1 MVRRLNNLMISLIQ
15 NETIKMIKKKRF
27 YVILLVLLVLVPIFA
42 YAQMKQ
48 AEDKREKYGSD
59 WRREVQQAITDNQ
72 NSLGS
77 DRVPEEW
84 KKYRQIYIQQM
95 KYYLDNDVNP
105 AQPGGVSFTREFM
118 NNASTL
124 FIPLL
129 IMGIGSDIVSSER
142 TTGTVKML
150 LTRPVRRW
158 KILLSKLITLLMFV
172 SLTVLSSF
180 VICYLISGLFFGYQ
194 GGNIPVF
201 TGFRLHGAD
210 VDMSAVHAV
219 PQWKYLLM
227 QAGLIWFVGVT
238 VAILAFMVSVLV
250 RSTSASIV
258 IMMAALIAGG
268 ILSNMASSWTSA
280 KYLFMV
286 NLGLTNYLAGTPA
299 PIEGMNL
306 GFSLAVLAI
315 WAACSLVLSFLV
327 FTKQD
332 ILN

>member
-1 MVRRLNNLMISLIQ
+1 MKALNNILPLVK

-27 YVILLVLLVLVPIFA
+27 YVILLVLIVLVPMFA
-42 YAQMKQ
+42 YAQLRQ
-48 AEDKREKYGSD
+48 AEDKREKFGAD

-84 KKYRQIYIQQM
+84 KKYRKIYIQQL
-95 KYYLDNDVNP
+95 KYYLEHDVNP
-105 AQPGGVSFTREFM
+105 REPGGVSFTREFLD
-118 NNASTL
+118 NAATL

-129 IMGIGSDIVSSER
+129 IMGVGSDIVSSER
-142 TTGTVKML
+142 TSGTVKML

-158 KILLSKLITLLMFV
+158 KVLLSKLITLMMFV
-172 SLTVLSSF
+172 SLIIVSTC
-180 VICYLISGLFFGYQ
+180 VICYFISGLFFGYR
-194 GGNIPVF
+194 GWTMPVF
-201 TGFRLHGAD
+201 TGFQLRGAE
-210 VDMSAVHAV
+210 VDISGVHAV
-219 PQWKYLLM
+219 PQWLYIFM
-227 QAGLIWFVGVT
+227 QAGLIWFVSMV
-238 VAILAFMVSVLV
+238 VAALAFMVSVLV

-258 IMMAALIAGG
+258 IMMATLIAGN
-268 ILSNMASSWTSA
+268 ILTNMASSWTSA

-299 PIEGMNL
+299 PIEGMTL

-315 WAACSLVLSFLV
+315 WGLCALVVSFLV

>member
-1 MVRRLNNLMISLIQ
+1 VKALNNILPLVK

-27 YVILLVLLVLVPIFA
+27 YVILLVLIVLVPMFA
-42 YAQMKQ
+42 YAQLRQ
-48 AEDKREKYGSD
+48 AEDKREKFGAD

-84 KKYRQIYIQQM
+84 KKYRKIYIQQL
-95 KYYLDNDVNP
+95 KYYLEHDVNP
-105 AQPGGVSFTREFM
+105 REPGGVSFTREFLD
-118 NNASTL
+118 NAATL

-129 IMGIGSDIVSSER
+129 IMGVGSDIVSSER
-142 TTGTVKML
+142 TSGTVKML

-158 KILLSKLITLLMFV
+158 KVLLSKLITLMMFV
-172 SLTVLSSF
+172 SLIIVSTC
-180 VICYLISGLFFGYQ
+180 VICYFISGLFFGYR
-194 GGNIPVF
+194 GWTMPVF
-201 TGFRLHGAD
+201 TGFQLRGAE
-210 VDMSAVHAV
+210 VDISGVHAV
-219 PQWKYLLM
+219 PQWLYIFM
-227 QAGLIWFVGVT
+227 QAGLIWFVSVV
-238 VAILAFMVSVLV
+238 VAALAFMVSVLV

-258 IMMAALIAGG
+258 IMMATLIAGN
-268 ILSNMASSWTSA
+268 ILTNMASSWTSA

-299 PIEGMNL
+299 PIEGMTL

-315 WAACSLVLSFLV
+315 WGLCALVVSFLV

>member
-1 MVRRLNNLMISLIQ
+1 MKALNNILPLVK

-27 YVILLVLLVLVPIFA
+27 YVILLVLIVLVPMFA
-42 YAQMKQ
+42 YAQLRQ
-48 AEDKREKYGSD
+48 AEDKREKFGAD
-59 WRREVQQAITDNQ
+59 WRREVQQAIMDNQ

-84 KKYRQIYIQQM
+84 KKYRKIYIQQL
-95 KYYLDNDVNP
+95 KYYLEHDVNP
-105 AQPGGVSFTREFM
+105 REPGGVSFTREFLD
-118 NNASTL
+118 NAATL

-129 IMGIGSDIVSSER
+129 IMGVGSDIVSSER
-142 TTGTVKML
+142 TSGTVKML

-158 KILLSKLITLLMFV
+158 KVLLSKLITLMMFV
-172 SLTVLSSF
+172 SLIIVSTC
-180 VICYLISGLFFGYQ
+180 VICYFISGLFFGYR
-194 GGNIPVF
+194 GWTMPVF
-201 TGFRLHGAD
+201 TGFQLRGAE
-210 VDMSAVHAV
+210 VDISGVHAV
-219 PQWKYLLM
+219 PQWLYIFM
-227 QAGLIWFVGVT
+227 QAGLIWFVSVV
-238 VAILAFMVSVLV
+238 VAALAFMVSVLV

-258 IMMAALIAGG
+258 IMMATLIAGN
-268 ILSNMASSWTSA
+268 ILTNMASSWTSA

-299 PIEGMNL
+299 PIEGMTL

-315 WAACSLVLSFLV
+315 WGLCALVVSFLV

>member
-1 MVRRLNNLMISLIQ
+1 MLLLIK
-15 NETIKMIKKKRF
+15 NETIKMIRKKRF
-27 YVILLVLLVLVPIFA
+27 YVVLLVLLVLVPLFA
-42 YAQMKQ
+42 YAQLR
-48 AEDKREKYGSD
+48 ESESKREKFGTD

-84 KKYRQIYIQQM
+84 KKYRKIYIQQL
-95 KYYLDNDVNP
+95 KYYLEHDVNP
-105 AQPGGVSFTREFM
+105 AQPGGVSFTREFL
-118 NNASTL
+118 NNAASL

-142 TTGTVKML
+142 TMGTVKML
-150 LTRPVRRW
+150 LTRPIRRW
-158 KILLSKLITLLMFV
+158 KVLLSKLITLLMFV
-172 SLTVLSSF
+172 SLTV
-180 VICYLISGLFFGYQ
+180 VCTVIICYLISGLFFGY
-194 GGNIPVF
+194 GGFNMPVF
-201 TGFRLHGAD
+201 TGFQLNGSE
-210 VDMSAVHAV
+210 VDMSTVHGV

-227 QAGLIWFVGVT
+227 QTGLIWFVGIV

-250 RSTSASIV
+250 RSTAASIV
-258 IMMAALIAGG
+258 IMMAALIAGS
-268 ILSNMASSWTSA
+268 ILSNMASAWTSA

-299 PIEGMNL
+299 PIEGMTL
-306 GFSLAVLAI
+306 GFSLAVLSI
-315 WAACSLVLSFLV
+315 WGACSLVVSFLV

>member
-1 MVRRLNNLMISLIQ
+1 MLPLIK
-15 NETIKMIKKKRF
+15 NETIKMIRKKRF
-27 YVILLVLLVLVPIFA
+27 YVVLLVLVVLVPLFA
-42 YAQMKQ
+42 YAQLR
-48 AEDKREKYGSD
+48 ESESKREKFGTD

-84 KKYRQIYIQQM
+84 KKYRKIYIQQL
-95 KYYLDNDVNP
+95 KYYLEHDVNP
-105 AQPGGVSFTREFM
+105 AQPGGVSFTREFL
-118 NNASTL
+118 NNAASL

-142 TTGTVKML
+142 TMGTVKML
-150 LTRPVRRW
+150 LTRPIRRW
-158 KILLSKLITLLMFV
+158 KVLLSKLITLLMFV
-172 SLTVLSSF
+172 SLTV
-180 VICYLISGLFFGYQ
+180 VCTVIICYLISGLFFGY
-194 GGNIPVF
+194 GGFNMPVF
-201 TGFRLHGAD
+201 TGFQLNGSE
-210 VDMSAVHAV
+210 VDMSTVHGV

-227 QAGLIWFVGVT
+227 QTGLIWFVGIV

-250 RSTSASIV
+250 RSTAASIV
-258 IMMAALIAGG
+258 IMMAALIAGS
-268 ILSNMASSWTSA
+268 ILSNMASAWTSA

-299 PIEGMNL
+299 PIEGMTL
-306 GFSLAVLAI
+306 GFSLAVLSI
-315 WAACSLVLSFLV
+315 WGACSLVVSFLV

>member
-1 MVRRLNNLMISLIQ
+1 MLGLVQ
-15 NETIKMIKKKRF
+15 NETVKMIKKKRF
-27 YVILLVLLVLVPIFA
+27 YVVLLVLLVLVPVFS

-48 AEDKREKYGSD
+48 AESKREKYGTD

-95 KYYLDNDVNP
+95 KYYLEHDVNP
-105 AQPGGVSFTREFM
+105 AAPGGVTFTREFLE
-118 NNASTL
+118 NASML

-172 SLTVLSSF
+172 SLTVLAVF
-180 VICYLISGLFFGYQ
+180 VICYLISGLFFGYE
-194 GGNIPVF
+194 GFDLPVF
-201 TGFRLHGAD
+201 TGFRLDGANVD
-210 VDMSAVHAV
+210 VSAVHAV
-219 PQWKYLLM
+219 PQWKYLFM
-227 QAGLIWFVGVT
+227 QAGLVWYVGVT
-238 VAILAFMVSVLV
+238 VAILALMVSVLV
-250 RSTSASIV
+250 RSTAASII
-258 IMMAALIAGG
+258 IMMSSLIAGS
-268 ILSNMASSWTSA
+268 ILTNMASSWTSA

-286 NLGLTNYLAGTPA
+286 NLGLTDYLAGTPV
-299 PIEGMNL
+299 PIEGMSL
-306 GFSLAVLAI
+306 GFSLAVLGI
-315 WAACSLVLSFLV
+315 WAACSLFVSFLV